1 MLLLSF
7 SRESSRHFRRGREIE
22 DSPAKCT
29 DLPASGPTAFVKDQS
44 LRLIELSRLGLVR
57 SAPEKGHH
65 QTAPDAADDIA
76 VALLVDHCDV
86 AATTPISSAAAL
98 PARHGCKNRTM
109 R

>member
-22 DSPAKCT
+22 DSSAKCS
-29 DLPASGPTAFVKDQS
+29 DFSGPTAFVKDQS
-44 LRLIELSRLGLVR
+44 FRLIELSRLGPVR
-57 SAPEKGHH
+57 CAPENGHH